1 MEAQYFDSEPKN
13 ENIIPKILMIVGIIF
28 LLVLIIYTFVAMQ
41 NTSKQ
46 TKYIGTSSNSTNTIN
61 ISETASVYAVPDS
74 AKVAFTVIAKGTSIS
89 DVMTTSTNQA
99 NSVLD
104 FLKRQNIDTADMQ
117 TTDFNVYPVY
127 SWQTTG
133 IDTSIYPLGKRVITS
148 YQATKTIMV
157 NIKDTSQVGNII
169 QGGIT
174 AGASQVSNLGLA
186 VYDESTYKEQARD
199 LAISAA
205 KTKATAIAKSLG
217 VSLGDATGYTES
229 YVTAYDSAAT
239 ATSGTG
245 ASLLINVG
253 ESKIQAT
260 VNISYQIQ

>member
-13 ENIIPKILMIVGIIF
+13 DNVIQKVLMVVGIIF
-28 LLVLIIYTFVAMQ
+28 LLVLIIYTFIAMQ

-74 AKVAFTVIAKGTSIS
+74 AKVAFTVIAKGSSIG
-89 DVMTTSTNQA
+89 DVMTVSTNQA

-127 SWQTTG
+127 AWQTSG
-133 IDTSIYPLGKRVITS
+133 VDTSVYPLGKRVVTS

-157 NIKDTSQVGNII
+157 NVKDTSQAGNII
-169 QGGIT
+169 QGAVA
-174 AGASQVSNLGLA
+174 AGASQVSNLGLS
-186 VYDESTYKEQARD
+186 VYNEDEYKQQARD
-199 LAISAA
+199 LAIASA

-229 YVTAYDSAAT
+229 YVTSYDAAT
-239 ATSGTG
+239 TATTGTG
-245 ASLLINVG
+245 ANMLINVG
-253 ESKIQAT
+253 ENKIQAT
-260 VNISYQIQ
+260 VNISYQIK